1 MEKVGEDG
9 ARRSRGAIVDGS
21 SEATHVWESL
31 PIQCQFCVGR
41 TFRRSRFRPQDVKH
55 LLLMRYPVR
64 CLRCSQR
71 QMVSFTVAGISVA
84 SKVRHSR
91 PGRYRKSA

>member
-1 MEKVGEDG
+1 MEKAGEDG
-9 ARRSRGAIVDGS
+9 GRRSRGAVVDGGL
-21 SEATHVWESL
+21 EAVHVRDSL
-31 PIQCQFCVGR
+31 PVQCQFCVGR
-41 TFRRSRFRPQDVKH
+41 TFRRSRFRPRDIKQ

-71 QMVSFTVAGISVA
+71 QMVSFTIAGISVA

-91 PGRYRKSA
+91 LGRYGKSA